1 MRKDIY
7 EYVKELQKEGAKINY
22 AKVAAVFD
30 CDYRTV
36 KRYAE
41 QPDAR
46 PERAQKPSKLDGY
59 KELIMEKVDAQCTY
73 YSIYEFIRKQGY
85 TGKYS
90 ILADFCRRH
99 SEEQKKRATIRF
111 ETTPG
116 LQGQVDWKEEMTL
129 KTRSGES
136 ITFNIFLMLLGYSR
150 YKYLELTLDRNQDTL
165 MGAMLRGLQQF
176 GGVPKEILFDNMRTV
191 VDQSKTQ
198 YKKAVI
204 NERFYQFSKDVG
216 FEVWACRAYRPQTK
230 GKVEAL
236 ARTVERLRPYDGEFD
251 TVEELNTIVQTLMT
265 DLNSEVSQAT
275 GQAPEALLKKEK
287 EYLHQLPGKD
297 VMETYLTIPVIR
309 KVSKESMIVYNKRKY
324 SLPTHYIGK
333 TVEIQEENGKICILF
348 NGLLIESHELS
359 EKPFNYKAEHMA
371 EILGSDAMR
380 GRDAAEIEEAARR
393 NMALY
398 DSLGG
403 E

>member
-7 EYVKELQKEGAKINY
+7 EYVKELQKDGTKINY
-22 AKVAAVFD
+22 ARVAEIFG

-41 QPDAR
+41 HPEVR
-46 PERAQKPSKLDGY
+46 PERAHKPSKLDEY
-59 KELIMEKVDAQCTY
+59 KDIIIEKVDGHCTY
-73 YSIYEFIRKQGY
+73 YSIYEFIKKLGY
-85 TGKYS
+85 TGRYS
-90 ILADFCRRH
+90 ILAEFCRKH
-99 SEEQKKRATIRF
+99 AEEQQKKATIRF
-111 ETTPG
+111 ETQPG
-116 LQGQVDWKEEMTL
+116 IQGQVDWKEEMTL
-129 KTRSGES
+129 HTRQGVP
-136 ITFNIFLMLLGYSR
+136 ITFNIFLMILGYSR
-150 YKYLELTLDRNQDTL
+150 YKYLELTMNRNQDTL
-165 MGAMLRGLQQF
+165 MKAILNGLQCF

-198 YKKAVI
+198 YRKAVI

-236 ARTVERLRPYDGEFD
+236 ARTMERLRPYDGEFD
-251 TVEELNTIVQTLMT
+251 TIEELNGIVQTLMS

-275 GQAPEALLKKEK
+275 GQPPEKMLKKEK

-297 VMETYLTIPVIR
+297 ILETYLTIPVIR

-333 TVEIQEENGKICILF
+333 TVEIQEENEKICIYCDGLF
-348 NGLLIESHELS
+348 IASHMLS
-359 EKPFNYKAEHMA
+359 QKPFNYKEEHLT
-371 EILGSDAMR
+371 EILRSDAMK
-380 GRDAAEIEEAARR
+380 GRDSGDIEETARR